1 MIVTLSSIYDLTK
14 QNMLLAFSTP
24 LVVPT
29 EKFQRNLEILLIFLH
44 LKTFVKFY
52 LHK

>member
-1 MIVTLSSIYDLTK
+1 MMVTLSSIYDLTK
-14 QNMLLAFSTP
+14 QNMPLAFST
-24 LVVPT
+24 LLIVPT
-29 EKFQRNLEILLIFLH
+29 EKFQRYLEILLIFLH

>member
-1 MIVTLSSIYDLTK
+1 MMVTLSSIYDLTK
-14 QNMLLAFSTP
+14 RNMLLALSAL

-29 EKFQRNLEILLIFLH
+29 EKFQRYLEILLIFLH

-52 LHK
+52 LNK

>member
-1 MIVTLSSIYDLTK
+1 MMVTLSSFYDLTK
-14 QNMLLAFSTP
+14 QNMLLAFSTL

-29 EKFQRNLEILLIFLH
+29 EKSQRYLGMLQNFLH
-44 LKTFVKFY
+44 LKNFVKFY